1 MNNDMI
7 QAEYEQLIA
16 IAKRFSQHAEDI
28 KTMYDGLRG
37 KMQNLHE
44 GGWQGRG
51 SQAFFAEMNELTLP
65 GVTRLQSALAE
76 ASSVMSQVVQTI
88 QQAEEEAANLFQG
101 SHDGGVGTDAGIGDV
116 YDGGAT
122 PPPVGQTYTP
132 KDPRQIFNETYME
145 NFIGSHFQGENS
157 AELNQLL
164 EDLHRVDPNN
174 TAEVNRLLDRIAD
187 IRGVDRATFHA
198 QYQRFLEL
206 KQKAFEIK
214 DDSPYID
221 LNRHGDFLGT
231 TVSLRYGAVVGDAL
245 GIDPVFGSLLNPTG
259 GLVGPGNDSY
269 QPSAND
275 AIGYHGVFHDAAGY
289 LYNYQGKIGPGY
301 DYLAWDPSKAE
312 DMYAG
317 QVSGISWWMS
327 HSQLDMDIPLKN
339 NTLDIPHVPRFLEP
353 AVWTIVNKPGDAV
366 IRVVSSGYE
375 GGSDVVD
382 GVKDIFSGDFREG
395 FGDVGSGMGTVVK
408 GIGRSVIDIFD

>member
-7 QAEYEQLIA
+7 QAEYEQLTA
-16 IAKRFSQHAEDI
+16 ITKRFSQHAEDI

-65 GVTRLQSALAE
+65 GVTRLQAALAE
-76 ASSVMSQVVQTI
+76 ASRVMSQVVQTI
-88 QQAEEEAANLFQG
+88 QQAEEEAASIFQG

-116 YDGGAT
+116 YDSGAT
-122 PPPVGQTYTP
+122 TPPGGQGYTP
-132 KDPRQIFNETYME
+132 KDPSQIFNETYME

-187 IRGVDRATFHA
+187 IRGVDRATFHT
-198 QYQRFLEL
+198 QYQKFLEL
-206 KQKAFEIK
+206 KQKALEMGG
-214 DDSPYID
+214 DSPYID

-259 GLVGPGNDSY
+259 GLVGPGDDSY

-289 LYNYQGKIGPGY
+289 LYNYQGMGPGY
-301 DYLAWDPSKAE
+301 DYLNRDFLSTDNPLS
-312 DMYAG
+312 G
-317 QVSGISWWMS
+317 QVGGISWWTS
-327 HSQLDMDIPLKN
+327 HSQLEVDVLPNLVPDIPY
-339 NTLDIPHVPRFLEP
+339 VPRFVERGVSELAEGTLVP
-353 AVWTIVNKPGDAV
+353 IV
-366 IRVVSSGYE
+366 RVGSSLYE